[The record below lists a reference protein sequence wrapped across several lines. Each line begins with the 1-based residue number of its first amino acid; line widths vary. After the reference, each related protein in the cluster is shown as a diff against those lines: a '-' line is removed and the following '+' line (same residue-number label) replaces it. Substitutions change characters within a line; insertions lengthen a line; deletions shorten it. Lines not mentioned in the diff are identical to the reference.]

1 MKKSVV
7 TLGLT
12 FIIILALISFSYF
25 ELKSLFFGLFAV
37 LTLILVLKN
46 HNLILKLFLIFLPT
60 NDIFTK
66 EDFLFSFLGLKQILA
81 IGMILYFFKNRRI
94 INNRLIHVRSIKN
107 NENIIN
113 FFSTLFGVLI
123 IYFSYTYFKSAFF
136 GLHEFDFQM
145 AVLKSIN
152 MSGYLFACILAL
164 KAGLTVLRF
173 SNVKYLLISSLTLML
188 VFSFLSPY
196 LQSFGFKSIGTEES
210 EFASIG
216 IERFAGIIADGDSN
230 TLSIFVVMSIS
241 ICLLFFTYSKNLIFA
256 MYLFPLT
263 ILVAITGSRTGLI
276 GLIIILVVFFL
287 FVKNRFSEMSKF
299 YILLLLPVIVI
310 ISVPYF
316 ELVFNRFLLI
326 GEQFEID
333 TGSNRIGKW
342 ILYFNF
348 FFDHKETFLTGA
360 QKELL
365 ITWDNKYYAA
375 HNAFVTMIYNSGVIF
390 SFAVLLLFLKMI
402 ITTIKQKGY
411 DFMMLLLPVFI
422 LINTVSDLGIIYT
435 FLAFTIF
442 LTRSRTHFYFQ
453 RKYFTYFLKTKKKL
467 VEYPKSM
474 VYR

>member
-1 MKKSVV
+1 MKKLVT

-12 FIIILALISFSYF
+12 FLLIISLISFSYF
-25 ELKSLFFGLFAV
+25 GLKFLFIGLFGV
-37 LTLILVLKN
+37 LILVLVFNN
-46 HNLILKLFLIFLPT
+46 HDLLLKLFLIFLPT

-81 IGMILYFFKNRRI
+81 IGMIFYYFKNRRL
-94 INNRLIHVRSIKN
+94 INARLKLVKSKKN
-107 NENIIN
+107 YKRIFD
-113 FFSTLFGVLI
+113 FFTMLFGILI
-123 IYFSYTYFKSAFF
+123 IYFSYTYFKNAFF
-136 GLHEFDFQM
+136 GLHEFDFQI
-145 AVLKSIN
+145 AVLKSLN

-164 KAGLTVLRF
+164 KAGLTVLKF
-173 SNVKYLLISSLTLML
+173 SSVKYLFISSLTLML

-210 EFASIG
+210 EFISIG

-256 MYLFPLT
+256 MYLFPLS

-276 GLIIILVVFFL
+276 GLIIILFVFFI

-299 YILLLLPVIVI
+299 YILLLLPVIII
-310 ISVPYF
+310 ISIPYF

-326 GEQFEID
+326 GDQFEID

-348 FFDHKETFLTGA
+348 FFDYKETFLTGA

-375 HNAFVTMIYNSGVIF
+375 HNAFITMIYNSGVIF
-390 SFAVLLLFLKMI
+390 SFVVLILFGKMI
-402 ITTIKQKGY
+402 FTTIKQKDY

-422 LINTVSDLGIIYT
+422 LINTVSDMGIIYT
-435 FLAFTIF
+435 FLLFTI
-442 LTRSRTHFYFQ
+442 LLIRSRIHFYFQ
-453 RKYFTYFLKTKKKL
+453 RKYLTYFLKTENKL
-467 VEYPKSM
+467 VDYPKSM
-474 VYR
+474 VL